1 MLNLNITIKYY
12 LYSFLLIDS
21 ISGFIRIYLGIA
33 NPIFNIGYWIRG
45 PILLLFVFYYFH
57 KLIEKK
63 MFLDE
68 ILAIVLFAY
77 FILNMFINYMDMPS
91 SRMITENILYIFRF
105 QFLLFLFVFIRNRM
119 EIDDELM
126 RKIIYINFI
135 VFTLNLFIGY
145 VFGFGLEA
153 YRFSGTSKGMFQG
166 GNPVSI
172 LNLIFFTYFILDN
185 KFRKQLFPIGITLFN
200 GFVIASKSI
209 FGFIIPIFFAFKRN
223 VLSVNKLIFYTI
235 LTFVLMI
242 SLSGIVDKAVETYE
256 NRFGLN
262 IQKSIDAA
270 EKVGGLY
277 QSNIMNTV
285 ASVNFR
291 RYASL
296 NEQME
301 ESFSS
306 FKSFLIGK
314 SLAGQN
320 IFWEKRGEFIF
331 RHSSMDFFDHFFK
344 FGFLGLGLFLWIL
357 FLDSKIIIQHLYKKE
372 GIIFGLF
379 FLYAF
384 FGGHVIDSV
393 TSGSLFYFCS
403 ARISQLKRA

>member
-1 MLNLNITIKYY
+1 
-12 LYSFLLIDS
+12 
-21 ISGFIRIYLGIA
+21 
-33 NPIFNIGYWIRG
+33 
-45 PILLLFVFYYFH
+45 
-57 KLIEKK
+57 
-63 MFLDE
+63 
-68 ILAIVLFAY
+68 
-77 FILNMFINYMDMPS
+77 
-91 SRMITENILYIFRF
+91 
-105 QFLLFLFVFIRNRM
+105 
-119 EIDDELM
+119 
-126 RKIIYINFI
+126 
-135 VFTLNLFIGY
+135 
-145 VFGFGLEA
+145 
-153 YRFSGTSKGMFQG
+153 
-166 GNPVSI
+166 
-172 LNLIFFTYFILDN
+172 
-185 KFRKQLFPIGITLFN
+185 
-200 GFVIASKSI
+200 
-209 FGFIIPIFFAFKRN
+209 
-223 VLSVNKLIFYTI
+223 
-235 LTFVLMI
+235 MI

-270 EKVGGLY
+270 EKMGGLY

-285 ASVNFR
+285 ASINFR

>member
-145 VFGFGLEA
+145 VF
-153 YRFSGTSKGMFQG
+153 
-166 GNPVSI
+166 
-172 LNLIFFTYFILDN
+172 
-185 KFRKQLFPIGITLFN
+185 
-200 GFVIASKSI
+200 
-209 FGFIIPIFFAFKRN
+209 
-223 VLSVNKLIFYTI
+223 
-235 LTFVLMI
+235 
-242 SLSGIVDKAVETYE
+242 
-256 NRFGLN
+256 
-262 IQKSIDAA
+262 
-270 EKVGGLY
+270 
-277 QSNIMNTV
+277 
-285 ASVNFR
+285 
-291 RYASL
+291 
-296 NEQME
+296 
-301 ESFSS
+301 
-306 FKSFLIGK
+306 
-314 SLAGQN
+314 
-320 IFWEKRGEFIF
+320 
-331 RHSSMDFFDHFFK
+331 
-344 FGFLGLGLFLWIL
+344 
-357 FLDSKIIIQHLYKKE
+357 
-372 GIIFGLF
+372 
-379 FLYAF
+379 
-384 FGGHVIDSV
+384 
-393 TSGSLFYFCS
+393 
-403 ARISQLKRA
+403 